1 MEITNINA
9 KDVLDTCY
17 KLIQGARKKACQEG
31 YHANYPVYIVLP
43 VLQDRALRYY
53 LARNPG
59 EQMSAMGTL
68 VPSGRYLFG
77 ATKLTSDIIEEP
89 IVY

>member
-17 KLIQGARKKACQEG
+17 KLIQGARKKAYQEG
-31 YHANYPVYIVLP
+31 CHTNYPIYIVVP
-43 VLQDRALRYY
+43 VLQDRAIRYY

-59 EQMSAMGTL
+59 EQMGVMGTL
-68 VPSGRYLFG
+68 KPYGRYLFG
-77 ATKLTSDIIEEP
+77 ATKLTSEIIEEP